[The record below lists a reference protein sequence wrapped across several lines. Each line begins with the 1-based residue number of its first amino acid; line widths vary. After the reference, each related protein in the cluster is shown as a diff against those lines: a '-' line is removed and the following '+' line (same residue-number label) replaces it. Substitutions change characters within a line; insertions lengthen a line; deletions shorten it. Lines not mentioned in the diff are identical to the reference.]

1 MLINITNKHYLALST
16 EHRTN
21 FRSALLNLIN
31 FYLSQGQVKN
41 HVSNKFCQLFI
52 NWTKFDFPENCNS
65 IFHDVIALIYKAEN
79 DSVRLNIMCKKF
91 LKIDLFS
98 QILITFDD
106 DMIKF
111 RHTQGE
117 FEMNRSTII
126 KDFMRVNT
134 IKDIV
139 ELFRQILENWSSI
152 VSFNK
157 KLISNSIKVLGHLID
172 WNSLSL
178 FEGAYNI
185 MIKFI
190 YVPEYQGDA
199 LTFINSI
206 INKGSFRLKLGMEI
220 DLKLDII
227 NKLNIHKIISELLK
241 SNLSEN
247 SFVNICDLVNDLG
260 GFLGNVL
267 ITIKNPKAGQTISK
281 EMTVKN

>member
-1 MLINITNKHYLALST
+1 
-16 EHRTN
+16 
-21 FRSALLNLIN
+21 
-31 FYLSQGQVKN
+31 
-41 HVSNKFCQLFI
+41 
-52 NWTKFDFPENCNS
+52 
-65 IFHDVIALIYKAEN
+65 
-79 DSVRLNIMCKKF
+79 
-91 LKIDLFS
+91 
-98 QILITFDD
+98 
-106 DMIKF
+106 MIKF